1 MQGANG
7 ATVMKVCYG
16 CGYPVWGSGLCASC
30 RSVEVIS
37 FDQFGETVRERW
49 NPLKA
54 LRKV

>member
-1 MQGANG
+1 MQVANG